1 MKVIIR
7 QKAGYSTR
15 DGQVFPCGAEAEFD
29 DAVAAKLISYG
40 IAYPAPVP
48 AAKPKP
54 APKPAPPVETA
65 ERAPAENTAKRT
77 SKPKPRKEAK

>member
-7 QKAGYSTR
+7 QKAGYSSR
-15 DGQVFPCGAEAEFD
+15 DGQSYPQGSEAEFD
-29 DAVAAKLISYG
+29 DRVAVKLIAYG

-48 AAKPKP
+48 EPKPKP
-54 APKPAPPVETA
+54 AAKPAPTVETA
-65 ERAPAENTAKRT
+65 EKAPAENTAKRT